1 MHNLHEMVRK
11 ARQNRGSG
19 LLIGGAVGIIILL
32 AIGYWMVTRDSEPYR
47 TVPVLDVA
55 SYLENANSLRGNTYR
70 IQGEVL
76 NSLAWSP
83 TSGRLIAVGVSD
95 GRDVLPVLIPTELN
109 QINIQKGQRFIFLI
123 EVDEKGILRANNLT
137 KA

>member
-1 MHNLHEMVRK
+1 MVRK
-11 ARQNRGSG
+11 ARQNVGSG
-19 LLIGGAVGIIILL
+19 LVMIVAVGIIAFL
-32 AIGYWMVTRDSEPYR
+32 AVGYWLVTRDIEPYR

-55 SYLENANSLRGNTYR
+55 AYLENANSLRGNTYR
-70 IQGEVL
+70 IEGEVL

-83 TSGRLIAVGVSD
+83 TSGRLIAIGVSE
-95 GRDVLPVLIPTELN
+95 GRDVLPVLVPTDLN

-123 EVDEKGILRANNLT
+123 EVDEKGILKANNLT